1 MVYCAAPVITS
12 EISFRTWMCG
22 GSMEIVPCS
31 RVGHV
36 FRKRH
41 PYTFPQGNAMTYI
54 KSVPSLLSHSPLFPL
69 SFFTS
74 IYTPPSPS
82 LFLLVSSLSVE
93 KLSPQE
99 YKEDSRGVDGRLQE
113 VFLRG
118 SAVGQR
124 QEHRN
129 GRVSPV
135 VYWVDPHRYSIHYCC
150 SSISERVKLR
160 KELNCKSFK
169 WYLEN
174 VYPELK

>member
-1 MVYCAAPVITS
+1 
-12 EISFRTWMCG
+12 
-22 GSMEIVPCS
+22 MEIVPCS

-54 KSVPSLLSHSPLFPL
+54 KSVPLSLPPL
-69 SFFTS
+69 S
-74 IYTPPSPS
+74 S
-82 LFLLVSSLSVE
+82 LFLHSLSLLVSSLSVA

-99 YKEDSRGVDGRLQE
+99 HKEDSRGVDGWLQE

-124 QEHRN
+124 QGHCN
-129 GRVSPV
+129 GRVSSV
-135 VYWVDPHRYSIHYCC
+135 VYWVDPHRYSSHYHC